1 MMKYEFLLLTMLFFP
16 SLLFCQ
22 DTTQDTII
30 VVGNNPKYI
39 YSYKGIIYGGLH
51 YKLPKGTY
59 YAYDTKSK
67 YKNKISFEDERI
79 TAKKY
84 RGNLIRISSYGEDSL
99 LTGITKHFR
108 YNYKTNKDECYSLQH
123 FEKGLLNGFE
133 IEYNTTGS
141 IRSIGKNLNG
151 KKHGVWFY
159 INENPFSVT
168 EIEYDNDVIIKR
180 SEN

>member
-1 MMKYEFLLLTMLFFP
+1 MMKYKFLIITMLFFP

-39 YSYKGIIYGGLH
+39 YSGKGNLRILH
-51 YKLPKGTY
+51 HKLPKGIY
-59 YAYDTKSK
+59 YVYDLKSK

-84 RGNLIRISSYGEDSL
+84 RGSLNQISIYGEDSL
-99 LTGITKHFR
+99 MTGLTKYFR
-108 YNYKTNKDECYSLQH
+108 YNYKTNKDECYALQH
-123 FEKGLLNGFE
+123 FENGMLNGFE
-133 IEYNTTGS
+133 IEYNTTGG
-141 IRSIGKNLNG
+141 IKSIGKNLNG
-151 KKHGVWFY
+151 KKHGTWFY
-159 INENPFSVT
+159 INENPFYVT
-168 EIEYDNDVIIKR
+168 EIEYDNDIIIKR